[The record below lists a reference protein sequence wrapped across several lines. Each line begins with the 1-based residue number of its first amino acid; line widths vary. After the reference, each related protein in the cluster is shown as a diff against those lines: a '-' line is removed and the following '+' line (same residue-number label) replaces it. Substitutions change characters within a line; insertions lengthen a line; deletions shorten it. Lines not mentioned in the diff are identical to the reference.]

1 MRRVEV
7 ERRARVSLC
16 EYVQPVWIYLYPP
29 VRVPRVTVCN
39 GKRFFRPSWRGRPIL
54 GPRNIVSRVQPGT
67 KGKEKEKEKERER
80 EREREEKKN
89 ESVQA
94 GRMERREPFD
104 TRSATKRT
112 CCGRIT
118 VHIYLLF
125 RTRDPL
131 SFFCPLIANTLTCDL
146 VFPRV
151 VVEYRI
157 VRRKIGFSNSVG
169 SGNGAICDFSIIEGA
184 RIYFY

>member
-1 MRRVEV
+1 MDPPLP
-7 ERRARVSLC
+7 ARPS
-16 EYVQPVWIYLYPP
+16 

-39 GKRFFRPSWRGRPIL
+39 GKRFFRPSLERAPIL

-67 KGKEKEKEKERER
+67 KGKEREKEGERER
-80 EREREEKKN
+80 EGKGGKKN

-104 TRSATKRT
+104 TTRSATKRT

-125 RTRDPL
+125 RILSAFSARSSRIRSPAI
-131 SFFCPLIANTLTCDL
+131 SFFYFRWLNTGLSEGKSG
-146 VFPRV
+146 F
-151 VVEYRI
+151 RI
-157 VRRKIGFSNSVG
+157 RRFK
-169 SGNGAICDFSIIEGA
+169 
-184 RIYFY
+184 